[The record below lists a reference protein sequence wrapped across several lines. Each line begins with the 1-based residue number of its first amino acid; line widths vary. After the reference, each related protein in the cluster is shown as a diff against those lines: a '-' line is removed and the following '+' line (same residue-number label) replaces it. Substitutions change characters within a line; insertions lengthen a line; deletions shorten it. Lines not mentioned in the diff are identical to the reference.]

1 MSGKTHK
8 KYLKPVLLLCVLPS
22 ALLCTALC
30 MDSGPVHPLFSI
42 LSLFV
47 RL

>member
-1 MSGKTHK
+1 MSVKTHK

-22 ALLCTALC
+22 ALLFTALC
-30 MDSGPVHPLFSI
+30 TSAHPVHPVFSL